1 MRSTN
6 GFTLLE
12 LLTVVGIIAI
22 LGAISVP
29 FYNDYVTRSKIT
41 EATSALSDGRVK
53 LEQFFQDNRTYA
65 GGPAPTNTTY
75 FTYNVQ
81 KSSTDTGAA
90 TNTEYAIKATG
101 VGSMAGFTYTIDQN
115 NTRRTIATSAAW
127 APGSGLPADCWVVRK
142 RSC

>member
-1 MRSTN
+1 MRTTK

-22 LGAISVP
+22 LGAIAVP

-53 LEQFFQDNRTYA
+53 MEQFFQDNRTYS
-65 GGPAPTNTTY
+65 GGPAPTATTY
-75 FTYNVQ
+75 FTYAV
-81 KSSTDTGAA
+81 SGASTTAY
-90 TNTEYAIKATG
+90 TITATG
-101 VGSMAGFTYTIDQN
+101 NGSMTGFTFTIDQN
-115 NTRRTIATSAAW
+115 NTRSTTATPASW
-127 APGSGLPADCWVVRK
+127 APGSGLPASCWVVRK